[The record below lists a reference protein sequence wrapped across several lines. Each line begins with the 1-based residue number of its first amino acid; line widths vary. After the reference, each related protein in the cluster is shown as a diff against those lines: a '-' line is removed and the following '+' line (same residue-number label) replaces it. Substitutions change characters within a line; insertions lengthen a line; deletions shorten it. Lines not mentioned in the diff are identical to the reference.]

1 MPALLSKRAPMSKRT
16 YLDDVILS
24 QLKRGAPP
32 THEKLTNWG
41 EHAGATTVHGHAHKD
56 EFYKSKR
63 LTTAG

>member
-1 MPALLSKRAPMSKRT
+1 MSKRT

-56 EFYKSKR
+56 EFKKAKR
-63 LTTAG
+63 MTTAG